1 MRSLLQRPS
10 APNTAACYF
19 SDPHLCGG
27 APVGIRLPDA
37 DADVE
42 DDDDDEGDEGGVALH
57 EEHDRDAEDGPQQ
70 RQPLVVVFEGGPP
83 PGAVGH
89 AGRGGTVSGRTL

>member
-1 MRSLLQRPS
+1 MRSLLQVPS

-27 APVGIRLPDA
+27 APVGIRLPDT

-57 EEHDRDAEDGPQQ
+57 EEHDGDAEDGPQQ
-70 RQPLVVVFEGGPP
+70 G
-83 PGAVGH
+83 
-89 AGRGGTVSGRTL
+89 